1 MEEGVVVVVS
11 VEVFDPSC
19 GFSVV
24 PKVVRQ
30 HGVGV
35 GSVSRLGGGTENGV
49 VVEGSPSGAAVGF
62 PGVQSFQQPFGV
74 ACEVVVV
81 SDKVHAGP
89 DFGFK
94 KLRLG
99 SPVVVVAGFNH
110 FDKVGKVGG
119 FGFAVVVGWCGATP
133 LAYQVSFG
141 GVEEG
146 LVEVGREE
154 SFFGFSDKDGAGPP
168 GRRQEDRGGF
178 EVVVV
183 EVSEAVEEF
192 VVGHSVWAAHLV
204 PVGTPRDASK
214 ELQKGRVRHLGDGKK
229 DEPELLHNNGGPG
242 VSCGTWD
249 RAFSKRRDGRP
260 RCRRAAIFPWRRT
273 RPTPTRA
280 YCFRV
285 AWPQR
290 WSCYCCCCYCYC
302 LGCWRWFGDGK
313 ATRGALLGWVA

>member
-1 MEEGVVVVVS
+1 MCTRLAYGPVSNGPRLGASRCSLRSLFWLFRVGCADWKNGFGNVLEEGVVVVVS

-30 HGVGV
+30 HGAGV

-81 SDKVHAGP
+81 SDKVHVGP

-119 FGFAVVVGWCGATP
+119 FGFAVVVGWCGAAP

-154 SFFGFSDKDGAGPP
+154 SFFGFSDKDGAGST
-168 GRRQEDRGGF
+168 G
-178 EVVVV
+178 
-183 EVSEAVEEF
+183 
-192 VVGHSVWAAHLV
+192 
-204 PVGTPRDASK
+204 
-214 ELQKGRVRHLGDGKK
+214 
-229 DEPELLHNNGGPG
+229 
-242 VSCGTWD
+242 
-249 RAFSKRRDGRP
+249 
-260 RCRRAAIFPWRRT
+260 
-273 RPTPTRA
+273 
-280 YCFRV
+280 
-285 AWPQR
+285 
-290 WSCYCCCCYCYC
+290 
-302 LGCWRWFGDGK
+302 
-313 ATRGALLGWVA
+313 ATS